1 MENIGGMED
10 IQNLFK
16 ETIAEVM
23 EASLEAE
30 LDEELG
36 YRRYDYK
43 IRIRITVAI
52 EQKILSMHAKGMTSG
67 NIGTH
72 IQDVYR
78 SSVSD
83 STVSRI
89 TEKILPVV
97 KEW

>member
-1 MENIGGMED
+1 MLKRN
-10 IQNLFK
+10 QTSVNQ
-16 ETIAEVM
+16 
-23 EASLEAE
+23 
-30 LDEELG
+30 
-36 YRRYDYK
+36 
-43 IRIRITVAI
+43 AI
-52 EQKILSMHAKGMTSG
+52 EEKILSMHAKGMTSG